1 MNNGALLFVNKAFFA
16 SLKARL
22 AFRRFEKILE
32 KVNLKRGPIDRRSG
46 LLAEPLRGLLT
57 RTETR
62 ENSLRGNKMDVIYKS
77 RRANKSRAGM
87 LISLKNFAKRRKM
100 HCFWSPQHKID

>member
-1 MNNGALLFVNKAFFA
+1 MITQLVIQGFKSISILDNVALLFVNKAFFA

-22 AFRRFEKILE
+22 TFRRFEKILE

-62 ENSLRGNKMDVIYKS
+62 ENSLRENKMDVIYES
-77 RRANKSRAGM
+77 RRGTSRELGCSF
-87 LISLKNFAKRRKM
+87 I
-100 HCFWSPQHKID
+100 